1 MTFYANK
8 IEQRVNGVSFF
19 AEGEHRYALNPQV
32 SCMVY
37 RDHVQS
43 KVWSLLCHT
52 SHTCVTIGHSEMLLK
67 WAEHRN

>member
-43 KVWSLLCHT
+43 K
-52 SHTCVTIGHSEMLLK
+52 
-67 WAEHRN
+67 A